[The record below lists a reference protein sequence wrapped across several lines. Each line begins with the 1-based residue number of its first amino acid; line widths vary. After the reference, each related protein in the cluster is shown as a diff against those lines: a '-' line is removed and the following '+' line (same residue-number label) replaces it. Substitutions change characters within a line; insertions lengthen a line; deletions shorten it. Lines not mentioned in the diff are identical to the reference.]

1 MRSLVARLP
10 ADLERLELR
19 FRWCSVGVD
28 GASIL
33 AERLP
38 GTWAPAGHR
47 SCYILLHGFFKF
59 FKQKGMN
66 LAFFGRVKAALLI

>member
-10 ADLERLELR
+10 DDLERLELR

-38 GTWAPAGHR
+38 RGWAENMQKPKM
-47 SCYILLHGFFKF
+47 ILIILVCVDLC
-59 FKQKGMN
+59 N
-66 LAFFGRVKAALLI
+66 I